1 MCENA
6 INFITEKNC
15 AFLVKDLIKIRIGD
29 SVVQIRK
36 LVVEIFGELDQSE
49 LNSALELKDLKL
61 VHILF

>member
-36 LVVEIFGELDQSE
+36 LVVEIFGELDQAE
-49 LNSALELKDLKL
+49 LNSALELKELKL